1 MKEKNSSISKLLDL
15 FDEYIDEDDIMSS
28 QILSQIST
36 EIVKYRI
43 KNKMTQKKFADF
55 LNISQSMVS
64 KIESE
69 DYNFTIK
76 QLVKLSNKMNL
87 YFEVILKDEKP
98 IIKTVNNYIFINSQ
112 NEKTE
117 NNEKSFQKKYT
128 SSFKFRSQPKK
139 NKSIISERNIKYY
152 E

>member
-1 MKEKNSSISKLLDL
+1 MDKKNSSISKLLDL
-15 FDEYIDEDDIMSS
+15 FDDYVDEDDIISS

-87 YFEVILKDEKP
+87 YFEVVLKNEKP

-112 NEKTE
+112 KEKIV
-117 NNEKSFQKKYT
+117 NNEKSFQKKYI
-128 SSFKFRSQPKK
+128 SSFKFHSQPKK
-139 NKSIISERNIKYY
+139 NKSIISERKIKYY

>member
-112 NEKTE
+112 NEKTV